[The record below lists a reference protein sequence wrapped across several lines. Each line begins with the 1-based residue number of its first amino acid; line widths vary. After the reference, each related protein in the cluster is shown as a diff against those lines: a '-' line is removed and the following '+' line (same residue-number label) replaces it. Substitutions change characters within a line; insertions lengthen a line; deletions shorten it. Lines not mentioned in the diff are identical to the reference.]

1 MIKNNS
7 KLIVCAY
14 KECMKNEI
22 QLFFFFF
29 YYNTINL

>member
-22 QLFFFFF
+22 QLVFFFF
-29 YYNTINL
+29 TITL